1 MSNGRGLSE
10 PGVVRARKIHQELGM
25 SPQNVLAF
33 VKAQP
38 FRPFRIRLASGRE
51 FTVRHPE
58 MIYVG
63 QTDIVVFT
71 YTRNDTD
78 NHEKWEA
85 VSLERIESIGFLKPT
100 VV

>member
-1 MSNGRGLSE
+1 
-10 PGVVRARKIHQELGM
+10 M

-38 FRPFRIRLASGRE
+38 FRPFRIRMASGRE
-51 FTVRHPE
+51 FAVRHPE

-63 QTDIVVFT
+63 ETDVVVFT
-71 YTRNDTD
+71 YTRGDTD
-78 NHEKWEA
+78 VHDRWEA
-85 VSLERIESIGFLKPT
+85 VSLDRIESIAFLKPT